1 MSARASQKKR
11 GPKARASESRFRK
24 SQTAGRPS
32 QAVAGASQAAGRTSR
47 GAGRTSPGLDPTT
60 RPATRTRAANVKA
73 AREVRSARVPILV
86 IDNYDSF
93 TYNLVQYLGA
103 LGAEVEVQRN
113 DVTTAARI
121 EKLRPRGIVISP
133 GPGGPQDAG
142 ISLEVVR
149 RLSGQ
154 VPILGVCLGH
164 QAIGAAYGAR
174 VVRADQV
181 MHGKTSR
188 IIHDGRGIF
197 RGLDN
202 PFVATRYHSLVVER
216 EGLPDCLEV
225 TCSTADA
232 VIMGLKVKGV
242 ETWGVQ
248 FHPES
253 ILTRQGRDLLRNF
266 LDLCGI

>member
-1 MSARASQKKR
+1 MSARR
-11 GPKARASESRFRK
+11 V
-24 SQTAGRPS
+24 QTKTAP
-32 QAVAGASQAAGRTSR
+32 
-47 GAGRTSPGLDPTT
+47 
-60 RPATRTRAANVKA
+60 RPAAARRAA
-73 AREVRSARVPILV
+73 ARPPAPARLPLLM

-103 LGAEVEVQRN
+103 LGAEVEVFRN
-113 DVTTAARI
+113 DQVTLGQI
-121 EKLRPRGIVISP
+121 DKMNPRGIVISP
-133 GPGGPQDAG
+133 GPGGPEDAG
-142 ISLEVVR
+142 ISIALVE
-149 RLSGQ
+149 RLSGR

-164 QAIGAAYGAR
+164 QAIAAAFGGR
-174 VVRADQV
+174 IVRADQV

-216 EGLPDCLEV
+216 EGLPETLEV

-232 VIMGLKVKGV
+232 VVMGLKVKGA

-253 ILTRQGRDLLRNF
+253 ILTRQGKDLLRNF